1 MKKIFSLLLVT
12 VLTFSL
18 AVPAFATTGSA
29 TLVSTSTSTSSTGN
43 SIGLSS
49 GVSTG
54 TNKAIYSYAPRFG
67 SRGPVFPTYKYAATA
82 GEISNFPVRISSFTL
97 GSRYVKVQIG
107 KTFLYGNCTHK
118 LVGGK
123 WETTIIINGDKYNKT
138 IDYGFGSDYIL
149 RDAMAGA
156 RIVVKHYGSSVPAH
170 TVRTKGIYVKGS
182 HYKFAIWD
190 NTVASART
198 SIVSTAR
205 IDTSLAGSISQG
217 YFETEVFFT
226 ARGSGYFTFTE
237 TDLVAL
243 DNQLKTTGTPPI
255 RTRYYSGGKLKEKIA
270 VSYDN
275 PYPPTPDI

>member
-12 VLTFSL
+12 VLVFSL

-67 SRGPVFPTYKYAATA
+67 SRGPVFPTYKYAATV

-97 GSRYVKVQIG
+97 GSRRVKVQIG
-107 KTFLYGNCTHK
+107 KTSLYGDCTHK
-118 LVGGK
+118 LVGGR

-170 TVRTKGIYVKGS
+170 TVRTKGVYVKGS
-182 HYKFAIWD
+182 HYKFAIW
-190 NTVASART
+190 NETVASART

-205 IDTSLAGSISQG
+205 VDTSLTGSISQG
-217 YFETEVFFT
+217 YFETEVFFA
-226 ARGSGYFTFTE
+226 ARGTGYFSFTE
-237 TDLVAL
+237 TGLVEL
-243 DNQLKTTGTPPI
+243 DNYLEYMGVAPT
-255 RTRYYSGGKLKEKIA
+255 RTRYYSSGKLMER
-270 VSYDN
+270 VVVGYGN
-275 PYPPTPDI
+275 PCPPMPNI